1 MDIKREGNNANH
13 QAAIESLKN
22 CERLYD
28 VIAVTSFVLVERLC
42 VIARPP
48 LLCLRIAPR
57 LDVERLEGV

>member
-1 MDIKREGNNANH
+1 MDIKREGNTANH

-28 VIAVTSFVLVERLC
+28 VMAVTSFVLVERLG

-48 LLCLRIAPR
+48 LLCLRVGPR
-57 LDVERLEGV
+57 LDVERPESV